1 MDLNDLHGEEVS
13 EERRSW
19 RSKIILAPPGP
30 FLVISTAWG
39 RSDFLESKGR
49 SEQDGNLDEEGNE
62 RKIVMERLGKARREA
77 GS

>member
-19 RSKIILAPPGP
+19 RSKIIPAPLGP
-30 FLVISTAWG
+30 FLVTSTAWG
-39 RSDFLESKGR
+39 ISDFLESKGR
-49 SEQDGNLDEEGNE
+49 SEQDGNLDEERNE